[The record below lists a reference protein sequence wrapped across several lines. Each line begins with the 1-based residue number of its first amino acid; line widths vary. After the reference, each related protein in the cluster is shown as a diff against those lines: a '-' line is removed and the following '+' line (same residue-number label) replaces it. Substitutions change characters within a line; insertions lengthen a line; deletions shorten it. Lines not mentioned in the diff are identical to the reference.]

1 MTELLAANHLA
12 ILVDSGITDEMI
24 EARGYFTAR
33 KKVDLANLGFSE
45 QQQIVPA
52 LVIPVFAPHGEVVL
66 YQARPDQPRMRDGK
80 IVKYETPAKSRMAL
94 DVPPTVRHLLG
105 DPKTPLFIT
114 EGVKKADALASRGL
128 CAVALLGVWNFRG
141 RNDQG
146 GKTLLAGF
154 ESIAV
159 NGRNVFIVYDSDV
172 MLKTA
177 VAAAMSRLGAVLNS
191 RDAHNRYVYLPS
203 GSAGEKVGVD
213 DYLAQGHSV
222 EDLYALATTELRA
235 VSDKADEDEE
245 PTTQSDALVAIGRQ
259 QDLFHDPQG
268 TPFARI
274 AVGEHLETWSLNSKS
289 FKRWLQHQYFR
300 QHGKAPGKDGVGNA
314 LGVLE
319 GLAVFEGSEH
329 ALSVRVARHEG
340 AIWYDLGDA
349 QWRAVRIDARGWEVV
364 DSPPPIF
371 RRYAHQQAQV
381 VPVPGGDLNR
391 LFDFLNVHP
400 ASRTLL
406 ACWLITAFVPD
417 VPHPIPDFHG
427 EKGAGKSVGQRV
439 LRRLIDP
446 SAAEALS
453 FSGDVREVVQQLAHH
468 YCPLYDNLDGLPVWL
483 SDLLCRAVT
492 GDGFSKRELYSDDD
506 DVIYSYRRVIL
517 INGVNVIAQ
526 RSDLL
531 DRSILIDLMR
541 IAPELRR
548 EEREFWAEFE
558 SIRPHLLGAIFDA
571 LARAIAVYDRV
582 QLPTLQR
589 MADFTRWGAAAAEA
603 LGMGSDAFVRAYTEN
618 LGVQTR
624 EAVEGDIVGSAV
636 LALMDTY
643 GDEWSGTPSELL
655 DALEGA
661 GETARLFRR
670 NANGKVDAR
679 GWPGAPHILSRRLR
693 QVMSNLADLGVTLES
708 DRGDNRITTI
718 RRVTPQGG
726 ESSDGTVGSD
736 GADSIPDDV
745 PDATDA
751 TDAEVTTFRVPPAP
765 ASFPAVARALRAT
778 PGVITS
784 PDQHEHNMESGE
796 L

>member
-1 MTELLAANHLA
+1 M
-12 ILVDSGITDEMI
+12 LVDSGITDELI

-105 DPKTPLFIT
+105 DPRIPLFIT

-141 RNDQG
+141 TNETG

-222 EDLYALATTELRA
+222 EDLFALATTELRA

-245 PTTQSDALVAIGRQ
+245 PATQSDALVAIGRQ

-289 FKRWLQHQYFR
+289 FKRWLRHQYFTR
-300 QHGKAPGKDGVGNA
+300 HGKAPGSDAVANA

-319 GLAVFEGSEH
+319 GIAVFEGAEH
-329 ALSVRVARHEG
+329 PLSVRVARHEG
-340 AIWYDLGDA
+340 AIWYDLGDD
-349 QWRAVRIDARGWEVV
+349 QWRAVRIDEHGWEVV
-364 DSPPPIF
+364 DRPPPLF
-371 RRYAHQQAQV
+371 RRYAHQAPQV

-603 LGMGSDAFVRAYTEN
+603 LGMGSDAFVRAYAEN

-624 EAVEGDIVGSAV
+624 EAVEGDLVGSAV
-636 LALMDTY
+636 MALMDAY
-643 GDEWSGTPSELL
+643 AEDWSGTPSELL

-679 GWPGAPHILSRRLR
+679 GWPGAPHILTRRLN
-693 QVMSNLADLGVTLES
+693 QVMSNLADLGVTLER

-726 ESSDGTVGSD
+726 ESSDGIVGSD

-751 TDAEVTTFRVPPAP
+751 TDAEITTFGVQPTPPP
-765 ASFPAVARALRAT
+765 LPVIARPLRIT

-784 PDQHEHNMESGE
+784 PDQHEPGIESGE